1 MLLESTQNFQRSGHR
16 ESTSFRTLPKGGCTM
31 RDLDDYNRL
40 FVEPQYDGVDDDIPC
55 DDDYYYEMME
65 AEAEAH
71 LDDYY
76 EDKMDEMRL
85 QKLIAE
91 HEAEE
96 NGGFR

>member
-1 MLLESTQNFQRSGHR
+1 MLLESTQNFQGSGHR

-40 FVEPQYDGVDDDIPC
+40 FVEPQYDDIDDDIPC

>member
-1 MLLESTQNFQRSGHR
+1 MIL
-16 ESTSFRTLPKGGCTM
+16 M
-31 RDLDDYNRL
+31 DIDDYNRL
-40 FVEPQYDGVDDDIPC
+40 FVEPQYDDIDDDIPC
-55 DDDYYYEMME
+55 DDDYYYEMLE
-65 AEAEAH
+65 AEAESY